1 MVKIGDTVTF
11 VPTAYS
17 SEATNRTEAANER
30 LERCKVKGR
39 VTAVHRRHRW
49 YRVTYKPLFE
59 CEQHECFKF

>member
-17 SEATNRTEAANER
+17 SGATNGTEAANER

-39 VTAVHRRHRW
+39 VTPEA
-49 YRVTYKPLFE
+49 PLV
-59 CEQHECFKF
+59 QSDL